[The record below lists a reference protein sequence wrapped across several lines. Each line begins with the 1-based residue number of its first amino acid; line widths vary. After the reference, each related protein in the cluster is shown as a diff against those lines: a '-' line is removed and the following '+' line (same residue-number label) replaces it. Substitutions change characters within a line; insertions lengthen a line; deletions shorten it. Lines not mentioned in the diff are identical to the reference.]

1 MSGFGMTTSHELGR
15 CEDGHT
21 LPADKGAAWACIRCG
36 KVAPKDLQP
45 IGKTFAEIDRRVMNK
60 LKERGVPTTL
70 AEKASL
76 PVVSNMFQTSLGD
89 QAGAN
94 EEE

>member
-1 MSGFGMTTSHELGR
+1 
-15 CEDGHT
+15 
-21 LPADKGAAWACIRCG
+21 
-36 KVAPKDLQP
+36 
-45 IGKTFAEIDRRVMNK
+45 MNK